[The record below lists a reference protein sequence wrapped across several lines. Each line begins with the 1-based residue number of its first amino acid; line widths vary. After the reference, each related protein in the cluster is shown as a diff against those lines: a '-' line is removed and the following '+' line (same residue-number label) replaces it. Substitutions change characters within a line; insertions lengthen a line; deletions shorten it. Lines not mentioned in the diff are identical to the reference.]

1 MRRVLRALLALAHSP
16 TPETEMT
23 APMMNDHEIAQL
35 IQTKIAEDPNSSGW
49 VIALFLMRIENAICE
64 RDVSGT
70 SLSERLRSL
79 TATLEAIERKI
90 K

>member
-1 MRRVLRALLALAHSP
+1 LLALAHSP

-23 APMMNDHEIAQL
+23 APMMDDNEIARL

-64 RDVSGT
+64 RDVGS
-70 SLSERLRSL
+70 SAQLV
-79 TATLEAIERKI
+79 
-90 K
+90 